1 MVVGTHKWFR
11 LSCIIFG
18 WMNHGPKKVQPICKL
33 VGPFPEPTVSKV
45 LREKQHISGM
55 ASKWIITWIYVSI
68 FSMVVQ
74 RCVTFFFAKCP
85 SKLLQK
91 QHVSE
96 RILVKKMYAVCM
108 PFLYSFRNYMY
119 FIYMQYYAV
128 LMKLHVIF

>member
-1 MVVGTHKWFR
+1 
-11 LSCIIFG
+11 
-18 WMNHGPKKVQPICKL
+18 
-33 VGPFPEPTVSKV
+33 
-45 LREKQHISGM
+45 
-55 ASKWIITWIYVSI
+55 
-68 FSMVVQ
+68 MVVQ